1 MEISGMQSVFE
12 TTTKKT
18 VVRPEA
24 LKKRL
29 AETAVNQFR
38 RRARV
43 NTLSSLLHL
52 AGRTAR

>member
-38 RRARV
+38 RRARD